1 MIAVI
6 TQKEDESQFLVTLC
20 PDSNWLHS
28 WNINEQLALRFA
40 TLLDARMAAVAS
52 IGIQNVSFKVPPW
65 PFAELIDIAA
75 PFDNILF
82 EVLAPSDS
90 AYVKIR
96 LDKLKNSDQTAHGYW
111 HYIGGN
117 N

>member
-6 TQKEDESQFLVTLC
+6 TQEEDSQFLVTLC

-28 WNINEQLALRFA
+28 WNINKQLALRFA
-40 TLLDARMAAVAS
+40 TLLGARMAAVAS

-65 PFAELIDIAA
+65 PVAELIDIAV

-96 LDKLKNSDQTAHGYW
+96 LDKLKNFDQQAAHGYW
-111 HYIGGN
+111 HYVGGKE
-117 N
+117 